1 MTAIE
6 SGLVAAY
13 FLFDISES
21 IHLEQLRALAGGSAR
36 STRFTT
42 KVASPSY
49 MQYSPPPISV
59 EGQTIGAG
67 QIEGF
72 NAAFKFYEY
81 GVVSVALTLDFRGTW
96 QQLTALAHSI
106 IESDR
111 LESAA
116 EQACQRVVER
126 IKASVVR
133 PRETYLSEDYFVFGV
148 TRFERPVTA
157 HELLEKHGADVARLL
172 RVERKP
178 LSQEEREEVLRHR
191 LSYLTDDL
199 IVPTW
204 NAAFVYDSDGLQ
216 PALEIFEFANSQL
229 LQFRYYDDLLDSE
242 LGQIYGELQN
252 SRWYHSF
259 IGGRFTRAARR
270 LHALFIDVNEITDR
284 TENALKI
291 AGDVYAARLF
301 QLSAARLGLDTWKA
315 AVREKLKTL
324 DDIYRFTVDQVNMA
338 RGHLLELTIIG
349 ILVLELILFFLGI
362 MT

>member
-1 MTAIE
+1 MAAIE

-21 IHLEQLRALAGGSAR
+21 IRLEQLRSLAGAGAR

-49 MQYSPPPISV
+49 MQYSPPPITV
-59 EGQTIGAG
+59 DGLTIGAG
-67 QIEGF
+67 VIEGF

-96 QQLTALAHSI
+96 EQLTALAHSI
-106 IESDR
+106 VESDR

-116 EQACQRVVER
+116 EKTCRQVVER
-126 IKASVVR
+126 IKESVVR
-133 PRETYLSEDYFVFGV
+133 PREAFLSEDYFVFGV
-148 TRFERPVTA
+148 TRLNRSMTA
-157 HELLEKHGADVARLL
+157 RDLLEAHGSDIARLL

-178 LSQEEREEVLRHR
+178 LSPEEHEEVLRHK
-191 LSYLTDDL
+191 LSYLADDV

-204 NAAFVYDSDGLQ
+204 NAAFVYDCDGLQ

-242 LGQIYGELQN
+242 LARIYGQIQDAH
-252 SRWYHSF
+252 WYHALV
-259 IGGRFTRAARR
+259 GGRFTRAARR
-270 LHALFIDVNEITDR
+270 LHSLFIEVNEITDR

-301 QLSAARLGLDTWKA
+301 QLSAARLGLDTWKQ

-324 DDIYRFTVDQVNMA
+324 DDIYRFTVEQVNMA

-349 ILVLELILFFLGI
+349 ILVLELILFFFGI

>member
-1 MTAIE
+1 MAAIE

-21 IHLEQLRALAGGSAR
+21 IRLEQLRSLAGTGAR

-42 KVASPSY
+42 KVAAPSY
-49 MQYSPPPISV
+49 MQYSPLPIAV
-59 EGQTIGAG
+59 DGQNVGAG
-67 QIEGF
+67 VIEGF

-81 GVVSVALTLDFRGTW
+81 GVVSVALTLDFHGTW
-96 QQLTALAHSI
+96 PQLTALAQSVT
-106 IESDR
+106 ESDR

-116 EQACQRVVER
+116 EKACQRVVER
-126 IKASVVR
+126 IKDSVVR

-148 TRFERPVTA
+148 TRFERPMTA
-157 HELLEKHGADVARLL
+157 REVLEAHGSDVARLL
-172 RVERKP
+172 RSERKP
-178 LSQEEREEVLRHR
+178 LSPEERDEVLRHR
-191 LSYLTDDL
+191 LSYLADDV

-204 NAAFVYDSDGLQ
+204 NAAFVYDCDGLQ

-242 LGQIYGELQN
+242 LGRIYGALQTT
-252 SRWYHSF
+252 RWYHSF
-259 IGGRFTRAARR
+259 IGGRFTRAARQ

-301 QLSAARLGLDTWKA
+301 QLSAARLGLDTWKE

-324 DDIYRFTVDQVNMA
+324 DVIYRFTVEQVNMA
-338 RGHLLELTIIG
+338 RGHLLELTIIA

-362 MT
+362 MR